1 MSIENK
7 AAQDRWHSID
17 MPKQQAQKRICNF
30 EEVALGYSE
39 QQAQKEASRCLL
51 CSNPQCSKGC
61 PVGIN
66 VPGFIRL
73 VKEKKY
79 DQALKKIKEKSSFPI
94 ISCRICPQEEQCQK
108 SCLMAKKGCAVQIG
122 RLERFVADLEAD
134 KQIDNYSIRPAL
146 STGKKVAIIGLDH
159 LD

>member
-7 AAQDRWHSID
+7 ASQDRWHSID
-17 MPKQQAQKRICNF
+17 MPKQEAQKRVCNF

-39 QQAQKEASRCLL
+39 EQAQKEAARCLL
-51 CSNPQCSKGC
+51 CSSPQCSKGC

-108 SCLMAKKGCAVQIG
+108 SCLWQKKAVQF
-122 RLERFVADLEAD
+122 RLADLKD
-134 KQIDNYSIRPAL
+134 L
-146 STGKKVAIIGLDH
+146 
-159 LD
+159 